1 MEADLDLADVNAELA
16 KRHGRGVPYKHLWE
30 ACVEQR
36 VPARRVGR
44 SWRIRRRDVDR
55 VAEIFGLNSPVLA

>member
-16 KRHGRGVPYKHLWE
+16 KRHGRGIPYKHLWE

-36 VPARRVGR
+36 ARGAASGARGASGGGTSTAWPR
-44 SWRIRRRDVDR
+44 PS
-55 VAEIFGLNSPVLA
+55 A